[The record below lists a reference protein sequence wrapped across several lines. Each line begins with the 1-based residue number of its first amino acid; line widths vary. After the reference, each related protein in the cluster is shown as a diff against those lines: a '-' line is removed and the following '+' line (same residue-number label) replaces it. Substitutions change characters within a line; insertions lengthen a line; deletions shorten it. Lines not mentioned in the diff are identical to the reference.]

1 MRPSTLLLVGVL
13 AAVVATAVPLPAQT
27 PAPSIATMSP
37 VTLRYNDFGPLRRE
51 IIQPVHWWAEELE
64 KRTGGKVKVQFHGS
78 SELGKATEQIDNVQ
92 NRVFEL
98 ALHCWGFQA
107 GKTPLTMVTTLPFVS
122 NDGVAMGKAAFD
134 LFEVPEVKAELE
146 RLNLLVVAPAPTLS
160 YQLLS
165 RKPVT
170 SVGDLKG
177 LKVRSIGYQAKAL
190 QRLGAVPVALPT
202 SEMYVAM
209 ERGVVDAALWVIQ
222 GELDA
227 YGFTGV
233 TKYAV
238 EVDAGALAPCAVIM
252 NRQVYRDLPAD
263 AQKMM
268 RELALQTPGLYK
280 EVYRKGREK
289 DEKALGARGVKITR
303 LPDAELTKIAEIA
316 GPPVWKEWEAETNQK
331 GLPGTK
337 ILNFW
342 LDKVR
347 QHEGK

>member
-1 MRPSTLLLVGVL
+1 VGPG
-13 AAVVATAVPLPAQT
+13 TAQAPPA
-27 PAPSIATMSP
+27 SIANMKP

-64 KRTGGKVKVQFHGS
+64 KRTGGKIKVQFHGS

-92 NRVFEL
+92 NKVFEMG
-98 ALHCWGFQA
+98 LHCWGFQA

-122 NDGVAMGKAAFD
+122 NDVVAMGKAALD
-134 LFEVPEVKAELE
+134 LVEVPEIKAELE
-146 RLNLLVVAPAPTLS
+146 RVGLVVMIPTPTVS

-165 RKPVT
+165 RKPIK
-170 SVGDLKG
+170 SSADLKG

-209 ERGVVDAALWVIQ
+209 ERGVIDAALWVIQ

-233 TKYAV
+233 TNHAV
-238 EVDAGALAPCAVIM
+238 EIDAGALAPCAVIM
-252 NRQVYRDLPAD
+252 NREVLRNLPAE
-263 AQKMM
+263 AQQLM
-268 RELALQTPGLYK
+268 RELAAQTPTLYK

-289 DEKALGARGVKITR
+289 DEKALGARGVKIMR
-303 LPDAELTKIAEIA
+303 LPDTELKTIEETA
-316 GPPVWKEWEAETNQK
+316 GPPVWKDWETETNQK
-331 GLPGTK
+331 GLPGSK
-337 ILNFW
+337 VLSFW
-342 LDKVR
+342 LGKVK
-347 QHEGK
+347 QYSGK